1 MATENRPTAW
11 RNDARDQLYLTFTVA
26 TSSIINT
33 TFTANHTFSRA
44 FTAAPMVFGA
54 VVQKA
59 GGGGV
64 AVIAN
69 ATSMSVYLRGLSP
82 TAYTDETVT
91 LTVTVEG
98 GY

>member
-44 FTAAPMVFGA
+44 FLAAPMVFGS

-59 GGGGV
+59 G
-64 AVIAN
+64 ASSASVIAN

-82 TAYTDETVT
+82 TAYTDEVVTVNVT
-91 LTVTVEG
+91 LEG